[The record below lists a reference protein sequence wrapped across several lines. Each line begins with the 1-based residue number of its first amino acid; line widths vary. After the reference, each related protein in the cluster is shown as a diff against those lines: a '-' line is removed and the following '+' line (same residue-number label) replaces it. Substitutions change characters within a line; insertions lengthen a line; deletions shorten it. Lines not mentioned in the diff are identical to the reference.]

1 MPMNYTKT
9 GLLLIVLTGI
19 FVVLGGLVAG
29 QAGMMIAFAAALVMN
44 LFSLWKSDKVVLRM
58 FGAQE
63 VTHAEAPELVE
74 MVHGLASRAELPP
87 PRVYVI
93 QNPQP
98 NAFATGRNPE
108 NSAVAVSTGLLDLL
122 TREELAGV
130 VAHELAH
137 IKSRDT
143 LTMTVAAT
151 IGGAIS
157 MLAQYLQFGMLFGGS
172 NRGGNG
178 GGLGFI
184 GSLAAMII
192 APFAAMLVQT
202 AISRSREYQA
212 DRLGAM
218 IVGNPLWLASALRK
232 IHHVAS
238 RTLNRPAEAM
248 PAAAHLFI
256 INPLTGR
263 GVDSLFSTHPNTEN
277 RIAELMKLAEEWGQ
291 GGDLGGMGGGLD
303 GGTGDGRA
311 MPSGPWAR
319 PAAGRG
325 GSGSGSSNRGPWG

>member
-9 GLLLIVLTGI
+9 GLLLVVLTGI
-19 FVVLGGLVAG
+19 FVVMGAAVGG
-29 QAGMMIAFAAALVMN
+29 QTGMMIAFGAALVMN
-44 LFSLWKSDKVVLRM
+44 LVSLWKSDKVVLRM
-58 FGAQE
+58 FGARE
-63 VTHAEAPELVE
+63 VTSAEAPELVD
-74 MVHGLASRAELPP
+74 MVHGLAQRAELPP

-93 QNPQP
+93 QNAQP

-122 TREELAGV
+122 SREEIAGV

-137 IKSRDT
+137 IKNRDT

-157 MLAQYLQFGMLFGGS
+157 MLAQYLQFGMLFGGNRDS
-172 NRGGNG
+172 NGNG
-178 GGLGFI
+178 IGFLGA
-184 GSLAAMII
+184 LAAMII

-212 DRLGAM
+212 DRMGAM

-232 IHHVAS
+232 IHSVAS
-238 RTLNRPAEAM
+238 RTVNRQAEAI
-248 PAAAHLFI
+248 PATAHLFI

-263 GVDSLFSTHPNTEN
+263 GVDNLFSTHPNTEN
-277 RIAELMKLAEEWGQ
+277 RIAELMKMAEEWGQ
-291 GGDLGGMGGGLD
+291 GGAIADFGRDDGAGMGD
-303 GGTGDGRA
+303 SDGRS
-311 MPSGPWAR
+311 MPSGPWSSAS
-319 PAAGRG
+319 GRRNVDRG
-325 GSGSGSSNRGPWG
+325 GPWG